1 MPWHSHWPKSSR
13 KCGSRGILPQTDSGG
28 RCSTEATG
36 RDCLHNLVQQ
46 TLRATPPPDSCRQ
59 SHSDGMSDFFAQ
71 PTSKQVRRMCAGDR
85 RNVKRGD
92 IRKWREST
100 ELERPS
106 SLSGAIVGHNSRVI
120 PQMHQEPA
128 ARRCGQ
134 EGGAESASNVKLLGI
149 TLKFDC
155 RLVMA
160 IKDG

>member
-1 MPWHSHWPKSSR
+1 
-13 KCGSRGILPQTDSGG
+13 
-28 RCSTEATG
+28 
-36 RDCLHNLVQQ
+36 
-46 TLRATPPPDSCRQ
+46 
-59 SHSDGMSDFFAQ
+59 
-71 PTSKQVRRMCAGDR
+71 MCAGDR